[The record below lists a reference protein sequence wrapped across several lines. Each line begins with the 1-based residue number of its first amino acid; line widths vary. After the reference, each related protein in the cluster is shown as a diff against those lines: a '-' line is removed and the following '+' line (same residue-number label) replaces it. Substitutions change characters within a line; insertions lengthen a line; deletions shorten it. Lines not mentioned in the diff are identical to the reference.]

1 VSEALEIQEICE
13 EFLREAGFNLT
24 DLRNQIQLT
33 YWSEQHFITKEL
45 LDLISFGEI
54 LSDIHFY
61 SYIDYSLNKL
71 ISKANQT
78 LLFWRLSGVTQ
89 YDGSPLDQLSLFYN
103 ETFLWH
109 YSAPSYWE
117 EICSQL
123 QSGHR
128 VRFLSRFLLSQ
139 TEIEV
144 EFNEIQLQTNFDDN
158 FQFVYTDSNTYQ
170 YKFANLRW
178 QPIRTILLFP
188 LINPP
193 IFSLPITV
201 PNALGRETEYQAYL
215 AQIQNLPNS
224 IHIQDHYWDSV
235 DSTPANTLR
244 PTCANTPSTSSDT
257 NYWTPTNVQFASPTP
272 ESESINSAHLCTCGT
287 DICYCDTQQ
296 PRTPLTPTS
305 ISLWNPKYSNQ
316 PINGLHY
323 NQTLQSGALLA
334 ISPSSRLPEIQFFP
348 RYIPVHTF

>member
-1 VSEALEIQEICE
+1 VSEALEIQEIRN

-24 DLRNQIQLT
+24 DLRSQIQLT
-33 YWSEQHFITKEL
+33 YWSEQHFITQGLLEL
-45 LDLISFGEI
+45 LPFGEI
-54 LSDIHFY
+54 LSDIRFY
-61 SYIDYSLNKL
+61 LYVDYSLDEL

-78 LLFWRLSGVTQ
+78 LLYWRLLGITQ
-89 YDGSPLDQLSLFYN
+89 YDGTPVTQLSLFYD

-109 YSAPSYWE
+109 YSAPSYQE
-117 EICSQL
+117 EICLQI

-144 EFNEIQLQTNFDDN
+144 EFNEIQLQTNFDDD

-170 YKFANLRW
+170 YKFTNLRW
-178 QPIRTILLFP
+178 QPIHTILSFP
-188 LINPP
+188 LINPLT
-193 IFSLPITV
+193 FSLPIMV
-201 PNALGRETEYQAYL
+201 PNALGRETKYQAYL
-215 AQIQNLPNS
+215 AQIQNLPNN

-235 DSTPANTLR
+235 DSTPANTLG
-244 PTCANTPSTSSDT
+244 PTHINTLSTSSDT
-257 NYWTPTNVQFASPTP
+257 DYWTPTNFQFASPTP
-272 ESESINSAHLCTCGT
+272 ESGSTNSTRLCVCGT

-296 PRTPLTPTS
+296 PRTPLTPAS

-323 NQTLQSGALLA
+323 NRTLQTGALST

-348 RYIPVHTF
+348 RYIPVRTF